1 MCCAVQDAPC
11 TLVRRPGDPAIPAAL
26 HRHLSPITI
35 GVNISILGLSLYNSG
50 WPAMGACIQ
59 LGLPVVVLI
68 IVFGF
73 HLRRVQFCGC
83 VWRRV
88 HAWLSS

>member
-1 MCCAVQDAPC
+1 MLGCLP
-11 TLVRRPGDPAIPAAL
+11 RSMHAIPCAGSVCSPSEPAAPAL
-26 HRHLSPITI
+26 CRHLSPITI

-59 LGLPVVVLI
+59 LGLPVMVII

-73 HLRRVQFCGC
+73 HLRRVQFCG
-83 VWRRV
+83 
-88 HAWLSS
+88 

>member
-1 MCCAVQDAPC
+1 
-11 TLVRRPGDPAIPAAL
+11 
-26 HRHLSPITI
+26 
-35 GVNISILGLSLYNSG
+35 
-50 WPAMGACIQ
+50 MGACIQ